1 MVIIWLFSEFSFH
14 IFSFAYWRIKFLLL
28 IFFFKFQ
35 FWVFLLVMPNNQTKC
50 GIIYEKIVMQA
61 GDDERMIHYKWP
73 NNAAFYMTKKSG
85 QRFKYL

>member
-1 MVIIWLFSEFSFH
+1 
-14 IFSFAYWRIKFLLL
+14 
-28 IFFFKFQ
+28 
-35 FWVFLLVMPNNQTKC
+35 
-50 GIIYEKIVMQA
+50 MQA

>member
-1 MVIIWLFSEFSFH
+1 
-14 IFSFAYWRIKFLLL
+14 
-28 IFFFKFQ
+28 
-35 FWVFLLVMPNNQTKC
+35 MPNNQTKC

-73 NNAAFYMTKKSG
+73 NNAVFYMTKKSG